1 MVCPRDWRNLIVL
14 GDNGFFLCYIYQ
26 GGNTIFFEVA
36 VDGTLAIVD
45 GLRWGGSTTM
55 DGPKI
60 IIGNI
65 HGVLFFLFF
74 PCITSTYMLVRLIP
88 INITLYWLTQT
99 T

>member
-55 DGPKI
+55 YGPKLDHSKN

-65 HGVLFFLFF
+65 HGFFIYYFA
-74 PCITSTYMLVRLIP
+74 
-88 INITLYWLTQT
+88 LT
-99 T
+99 

>member
-55 DGPKI
+55 DGPK
-60 IIGNI
+60 
-65 HGVLFFLFF
+65 
-74 PCITSTYMLVRLIP
+74 LI
-88 INITLYWLTQT
+88 LKLL
-99 T
+99 